1 MEIGTMS
8 KNELFGVKLEQSALT
23 GVADINRSL
32 VIRTVDI
39 TFYEDRNLSWRRVK
53 SSNMLASIGG
63 WYCTVFIASALVLQ
77 I

>member
-1 MEIGTMS
+1 M
-8 KNELFGVKLEQSALT
+8 LFGVKLEQSALT
-23 GVADINRSL
+23 GFADIRSL

-53 SSNMLASIGG
+53 SSNILASIGG

>member
-1 MEIGTMS
+1 MEIGTRY
-8 KNELFGVKLEQSALT
+8 KNVLFGVKLEQSALT
-23 GVADINRSL
+23 GFADIRSC

-53 SSNMLASIGG
+53 SSNIFVSLVG
-63 WYCTVFIASALVLQ
+63 WYCTVFIASVLVLQ